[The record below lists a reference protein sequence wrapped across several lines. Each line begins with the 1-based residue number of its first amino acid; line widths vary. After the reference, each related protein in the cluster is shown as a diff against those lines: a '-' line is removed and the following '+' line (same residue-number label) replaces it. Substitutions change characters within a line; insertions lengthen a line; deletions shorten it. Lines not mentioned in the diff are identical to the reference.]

1 MRDNPPLLEW
11 LSLRNMTTY
20 GGEDGKQEFLLS
32 ALGRKKTYTA
42 ILEISMKIPQKT
54 KDRTTTEPTIVLG
67 IAQVWGTVEQ
77 A

>member
-1 MRDNPPLLEW
+1 MAVVEKYDHLWWRGWKTGVLTQCSW
-11 LSLRNMTTY
+11 
-20 GGEDGKQEFLLS
+20 K
-32 ALGRKKTYTA
+32 KKTYTA